1 MNYKRSTRSNMVR
14 NPVIETYWGPMR
26 IQIAHQCLNFYWLL
40 SCLGQEAEQAIQCL
54 NGKLALS
61 KKLVVRWA
69 HAQVKVSLGETEGK
83 ARHPSW
89 VSEEPQISIASS
101 LSVPCPCFALLC
113 WHLPCVLPDFS
124 LESFLRG
131 SKLLHCFSA
140 HAHRSCFDWFLHV
153 ADVYTET
160 ATGFLFFGFF

>member
-1 MNYKRSTRSNMVR
+1 MTEDLKLSHFKIWDDIIGLPFEINYKPSWIISRVTRSNMVR

-89 VSEEPQISIASS
+89 VSEEP
-101 LSVPCPCFALLC
+101 
-113 WHLPCVLPDFS
+113 PD
-124 LESFLRG
+124 
-131 SKLLHCFSA
+131 LHCIQPICPMPMLCSLVLASTMCLARFFSWELLE
-140 HAHRSCFDWFLHV
+140 RK
-153 ADVYTET
+153 
-160 ATGFLFFGFF
+160 